1 MITQGEG
8 SPSRFVRWGSSIA
21 TVSNEVLASLGARF
35 RPARRLLLMDYQ
47 LMSFLSALGSDF
59 AVDLAAH
66 MLHQKLKKHLSAE
79 GAGPDTA
86 LTMWELAQ
94 MIGFYSR
101 ERIEPIIQSELNQGD
116 LLQII
121 VTERL
126 ESFVKA
132 PHLRA
137 EELKLRHHKLMNLS
151 VLTDEDFWDLEF
163 FNKRYK
169 NSLFR

>member
-21 TVSNEVLASLGARF
+21 TVSNEVLASLRARF

-47 LMSFLSALGSDF
+47 LMSFFRGLGSDF
-59 AVDLAAH
+59 AVDFAAY
-66 MLHQKLKKHLSAE
+66 LLRQNLKRHFSAE

-86 LTMWELAQ
+86 LTMWELAR
-94 MIGFYSR
+94 MIGLYSR

-116 LLQII
+116 ILQII

-126 ESFVKA
+126 ENFVKV

-137 EELKLRHHKLMNLS
+137 EELKLRHHKLMNLN
-151 VLTDEDFWDLEF
+151 VLTDEDFWGLEF

-169 NSLFR
+169 NSRFR